1 MASAVQTA
9 RELTAT
15 ARPRTRVG
23 KISDMNTHLI
33 GPIENAKQATKVA
46 AATTFKMPG
55 ESGLCNNPPNASNET
70 KHPRL
75 PQNNSDRRPA
85 RSINQIA
92 IKVTKASDEAMTTI
106 PDISLVS

>member
-9 RELTAT
+9 REVTAT
-15 ARPRTRVG
+15 ARPRTRMG
-23 KISDMNTHLI
+23 KLSDMTTHLI

-46 AATTFKMPG
+46 AATTFKIPG
-55 ESGLCNNPPNASNET
+55 ESDLCNNLPNASNET

-75 PQNNSDRRPA
+75 PQNNSGRRPA
-85 RSINQIA
+85 RSISQIA
-92 IKVTKASDEAMTTI
+92 IRVKKERDEAMTTI